1 MYNVLLA
8 TATTTPVPMS
18 NILTTAGEVV
28 SQSLSWVGD
37 VANTV
42 AGTPII
48 FLTVGVMLLGAAI
61 GIFGRLLSRN

>member
-1 MYNVLLA
+1 MYNFLLG
-8 TATTTPVPMS
+8 TASTTPVPMS
-18 NILTTAGEVV
+18 NILSSAGDVV
-28 SQSLSWVGD
+28 SQTLEWVGD

-48 FLTVGVMLLGAAI
+48 LLTVGVMLLGASI